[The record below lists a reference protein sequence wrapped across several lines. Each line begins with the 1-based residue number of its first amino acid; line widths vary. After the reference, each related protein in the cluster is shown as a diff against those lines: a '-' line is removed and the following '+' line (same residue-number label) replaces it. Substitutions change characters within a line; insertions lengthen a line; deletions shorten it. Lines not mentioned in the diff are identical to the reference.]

1 MNDRLPNPYCPICG
15 EATAKGIPIANGV
28 GPADMPLATKFL
40 HMLPSSH
47 LFYDSANLHD
57 ILYHI
62 GRTEEDRKN
71 ADNKFLEHM
80 LVTVRT
86 KCSGYKRPWFTLA
99 AYRNYYSVRWLGGRF
114 FSWDGCNGG

>member
-15 EATAKGIPIANGV
+15 EEKSKGIGNGV
-28 GPADMPLATKFL
+28 GPSGMPLARKFL

-114 FSWDGCNGG
+114 FSWDGCNGGG